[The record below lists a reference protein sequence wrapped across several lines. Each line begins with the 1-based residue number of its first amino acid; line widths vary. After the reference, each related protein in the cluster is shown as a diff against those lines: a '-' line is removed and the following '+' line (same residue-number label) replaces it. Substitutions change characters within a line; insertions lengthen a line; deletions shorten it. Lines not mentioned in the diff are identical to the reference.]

1 VGLPTIGAELRV
13 LDITGR
19 VISTSLVPADQDR
32 VSLPV
37 APLPAGTYRVLV
49 TTDTELYS
57 LPFVRP

>member
-1 VGLPTIGAELRV
+1 V